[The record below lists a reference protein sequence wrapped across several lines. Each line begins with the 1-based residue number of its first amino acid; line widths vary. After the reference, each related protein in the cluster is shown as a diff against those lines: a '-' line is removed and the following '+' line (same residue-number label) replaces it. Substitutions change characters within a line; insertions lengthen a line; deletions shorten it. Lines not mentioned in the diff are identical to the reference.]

1 MLQSHV
7 ILEILCKA
15 GPADDV
21 HGVWSFV
28 QALGYI
34 DDVAWSR
41 DYAKQKWRYSRWAA
55 RRISKELRQ
64 RGVDV
69 DTVESTLEWLLTV
82 CFFLPTPHALLGCQ
96 CKQQQQSGSSHG
108 CTNEILGLCA
118 CCRLCTQLACAL
130 PTDNTEKLLTEY
142 PYGSCMVGR
151 DNV

>member
-1 MLQSHV
+1 MCSLATCAHHHSSTLRFFMLQSHV

-69 DTVESTLEWLLTV
+69 DTCLLYTSD
-82 CFFLPTPHALLGCQ
+82 AAD
-96 CKQQQQSGSSHG
+96 
-108 CTNEILGLCA
+108 E
-118 CCRLCTQLACAL
+118 
-130 PTDNTEKLLTEY
+130 
-142 PYGSCMVGR
+142 
-151 DNV
+151 